1 MVQILLDQP
10 LNITTEIIG
19 FRILENVSVTLFSSV
34 TIYIALTYKYGEKQ
48 WEEERSIKL
57 TNEEYNNWG
66 NDDTYIIDLV
76 KSRINELI

>member
-1 MVQILLDQP
+1 MEQILLDQP

-34 TIYIALTYKYGEKQ
+34 TIYIALIYKYEEKQ
-48 WEEERSIKL
+48 WEENRTITF
-57 TNEEYNNWG
+57 TNEEYSNWG